1 VATVLNSLADN
12 AASGDARLVPN
23 PLPSLGDLNK
33 AGIEH
38 RLARRELDCLGI
50 GCGCCAHA
58 TKSRSSSPPA
68 SLPPSFW

>member
-1 VATVLNSLADN
+1 VATVLNSLADH

-38 RLARRELDCLGI
+38 SGRGANSVASASAVGVVLTQQGN
-50 GCGCCAHA
+50 
-58 TKSRSSSPPA
+58 RSSSPPA
-68 SLPPSFW
+68 PLLLSF